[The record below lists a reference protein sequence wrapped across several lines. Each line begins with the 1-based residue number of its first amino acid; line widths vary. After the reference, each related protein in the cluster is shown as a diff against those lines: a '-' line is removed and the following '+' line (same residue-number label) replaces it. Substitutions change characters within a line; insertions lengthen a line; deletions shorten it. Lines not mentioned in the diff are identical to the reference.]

1 MQTITHNLRGLDVP
15 LFARHVDR
23 PAPYRAFVQMQEDGI
38 ITAGIYDQL
47 DYADPL
53 LVRRGLLLSW
63 DVHPAAN
70 GNDLADLMESDK
82 VQKLFRRV
90 ERGWRRGYQ
99 LDGLSKDAQDASD
112 ELTKI
117 FAPESGNY
125 TVMKI
130 LRADDWIGAGF
141 DLIDLN
147 MAGSVKACALKMRTY
162 DPESIAILGDLEEAV
177 VERADQMIRDRLQY
191 DGGRND
197 VVTRSIAILAD
208 YNATFASLYKEESE
222 SVAA

>member
-1 MQTITHNLRGLDVP
+1 MQIITHHLRGIDVP
-15 LFARHVDR
+15 LFAKHADR
-23 PAPYRAFVQMQEDGI
+23 AAPYRAFVQMQEDGLV
-38 ITAGIYDQL
+38 TAGIYDQL
-47 DYADPL
+47 DYEDPL

-70 GNDLADLMESDK
+70 GNDLANLMESDK
-82 VQKLFRRV
+82 VQPLLIRV
-90 ERGWRRGYQ
+90 DRGWRRGYQ
-99 LDGLSKDAQDASD
+99 LDRLSKDAQDASD
-112 ELTKI
+112 ELKKI

-125 TVMKI
+125 TIMKV

-162 DPESIAILGDLEEAV
+162 DPEFIAILGDLEEAV
-177 VERADQMIRDRLQY
+177 VQRADQMISDRLQY

-197 VVTRSIAILAD
+197 VVIRSIAILTD
-208 YNATFASLYKEESE
+208 YSATFASLYKEESDG
-222 SVAA
+222 VAA